1 MNPPSLDVDLEDE
14 HTREHIWIPHHW
26 RELFVQVLL
35 HVSSAFF
42 FNSLSSEQRH
52 IQGHGTRLSLL
63 LLIEACLN
71 KIQLLH
77 YL

>member
-1 MNPPSLDVDLEDE
+1 MNPPSLDAGLEDE
-14 HTREHIWIPHHW
+14 HTRENIWIPHHW
-26 RELFVQVLL
+26 RELFVQVSL
-35 HVSSAFF
+35 HVSSAFS
-42 FNSLSSEQRH
+42 NPLSSERRH
-52 IQGHGTRLSLL
+52 IQGHGTGLSLL